1 MKMIQITVVEYFL
14 CAKFYNKYLICIF
27 SFNFH
32 NNPERV
38 RYFYAYFYIWRD
50 QERRLCLNSTK

>member
-1 MKMIQITVVEYFL
+1 MILMKMIQITVVEYFL

-38 RYFYAYFYIWRD
+38 RYFYAYFYI
-50 QERRLCLNSTK
+50 